1 MIKCLFLVEGP
12 YDLLRLSLLKGLF
25 DENKLEIVPLAGD
38 KLTTN
43 SYFKKYEEVIRH
55 FLNVESTHSYEDFDL
70 FAQICDTDGCFISD
84 EAIVENLDNAKI
96 KYFRDRVEIND
107 IDSIIRRNKTKRDN
121 INALLKSGKIELF
134 YNSCNIDDVFDGK
147 LNPRNKQK
155 KRLAVDMYNKYSTD
169 LPGFI
174 DLLFNSDYSGAS
186 NHKESW
192 DYIKIGQNSLSPTTN
207 LKFFL
212 INHIDDLKNEFKDYI
227 AKKYLKVI

>member
-1 MIKCLFLVEGP
+1 MTRCLFLVEGP

-43 SYFKKYEEVIRH
+43 DYCEKYEEVIKH
-55 FLNVESTHSYEDFDL
+55 FLSVESTHSFEDFDL
-70 FAQICDTDGCFISD
+70 FAQICDTDGCFVAD
-84 EAIVENLDNAKI
+84 DTIVENLENTKI

-107 IDSIIRRNKTKRDN
+107 VDSIIRRNKTKRDN

-147 LNPRNKQK
+147 LNPKNKHK
-155 KRLAVDMYNKYSTD
+155 KRLAVDMFNRYSTD
-169 LPGFI
+169 LKGFI
-174 DLLFNSDYSGAS
+174 DLIFYSDHSGSAS
-186 NHKESW
+186 HKESW
-192 DYIKIGQNSLSPTTN
+192 DYIKIGKNSLSATTN

-212 INHIDDLKNEFKDYI
+212 INHIDDLKDEYKDYI
-227 AKKYLKVI
+227 AKNYL